1 MVAVNRR
8 LGLIFGLSAALHA
21 TLFVAMAWQRKPAPA
36 EPPRLVA
43 TLRTALAVVA
53 AATPVS
59 QNAEA
64 PARPV
69 SRAAAA
75 LPPKVRQLPSRAQP
89 LAATRDA
96 MAAGP
101 ANVPAVSAPAGAAA
115 PAAAA
120 APLAA
125 AEPSPAARPA
135 GDALA
140 GYRQRLAELFAGR
153 QEYPRLAALRGW
165 EGEVRLRLK
174 VARKGNLLGIAL
186 DRSSGHDVLDR
197 HALAMVEALAGLPP
211 FPDSLDD
218 AEIQV
223 VVPVNYKLRKTT

>member
-1 MVAVNRR
+1 MAAVNRR

-21 TLFVAMAWQRKPAPA
+21 TLFVAMAWQRKPAPV

-43 TLRTALAVVA
+43 TLRAALAA
-53 AATPVS
+53 GPALPASPP
-59 QNAEA
+59 AEA

-69 SRAAAA
+69 FRAAAA

-101 ANVPAVSAPAGAAA
+101 ADAPAVPGPSAA
-115 PAAAA
+115 PAPAPAAVA
-120 APLAA
+120 VATGPA
-125 AEPSPAARPA
+125 PAARPA

-211 FPDSLDD
+211 FPESLDD
-218 AEIQV
+218 AEVQV
-223 VVPVNYKLRKTT
+223 VVPINYKLRKTT

>member
-1 MVAVNRR
+1 MAAVNRR

-21 TLFVAMAWQRKPAPA
+21 TLFVAMAWPRKPAPA

-96 MAAGP
+96 MGAGP
-101 ANVPAVSAPAGAAA
+101 ANVPAVSAAPGAAA
-115 PAAAA
+115 RPR
-120 APLAA
+120 PPRRSLL
-125 AEPSPAARPA
+125 PSRRRGTA
-135 GDALA
+135 GRRCVA

-165 EGEVRLRLK
+165 EGEVRC
-174 VARKGNLLGIAL
+174 A
-186 DRSSGHDVLDR
+186 
-197 HALAMVEALAGLPP
+197 
-211 FPDSLDD
+211 
-218 AEIQV
+218 
-223 VVPVNYKLRKTT
+223 